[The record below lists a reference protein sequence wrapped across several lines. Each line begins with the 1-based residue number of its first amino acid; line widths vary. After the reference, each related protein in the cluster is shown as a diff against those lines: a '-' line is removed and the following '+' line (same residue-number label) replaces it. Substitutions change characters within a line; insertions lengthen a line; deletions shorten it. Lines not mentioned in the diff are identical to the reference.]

1 MTWTLCT
8 RVMSVVD
15 QTAISQKLEQ
25 NHGVFYCKV
34 NCTARSMVTVALPSC
49 CLCWVTCKFAKLIP
63 IRTLFHYNPPIDW
76 SLTIMLLPGIFKP
89 TEQMCKLIFLLKTPH
104 EKEWS
109 VGWLGVMVCF
119 FDVHSTHPRY
129 PPCCSFH
136 ALPCP
141 AGCSADMETKATI

>member
-1 MTWTLCT
+1 MIDFYTSFQLISERAGVADSNPSIGLQASNDMDTLHKSNK
-8 RVMSVVD
+8 SVVD

-76 SLTIMLLPGIFKP
+76 SSTIMLLPGIFKP
-89 TEQMCKLIFLLKTPH
+89 TEQMCKLIFVLKTPH
-104 EKEWS
+104 EKE
-109 VGWLGVMVCF
+109 
-119 FDVHSTHPRY
+119 
-129 PPCCSFH
+129 
-136 ALPCP
+136 
-141 AGCSADMETKATI
+141 